1 VILAFTVY
9 GLPQSKGS
17 MKPRIVRTKDGRQIP
32 IVTDSNRGVRSWE
45 QLIKAAASQT
55 IATFPHNDWRLFAL
69 GVRLSIAFYL
79 PRPQKYDAPKYRGAF
94 VPHCTAPDLDKLAR
108 AVLDALTAIVYHDDK
123 QVTEL
128 VAAKYYAID
137 TAARVDIRAEDAL
150 QPGAIPPP
158 PRELPLF
165 APLDRQPQS
174 TEGSRP

>member
-9 GLPQSKGS
+9 GLPLSKGS
-17 MKPRIVRTKDGRQIP
+17 VHARIVRTASGRQIP
-32 IVTDSNRGVRSWE
+32 IVTDSNRGLRSWE

-55 IATFPHNDWRLFAL
+55 LNTIPAGERRLFPL

-79 PRPQKYDAPKYRGAF
+79 PRPTKYDAPKYRGAF

-108 AVLDALTAIVYHDDK
+108 AVLDALTATVYHDDK

-128 VAAKYYAID
+128 IAAKYYTAPD
-137 TAARVDIRAEDAL
+137 EAARVDIRAEDAPL
-150 QPGAIPPP
+150 PGTSPAP

-165 APLDRQPQS
+165 TASGPC
-174 TEGSRP
+174 